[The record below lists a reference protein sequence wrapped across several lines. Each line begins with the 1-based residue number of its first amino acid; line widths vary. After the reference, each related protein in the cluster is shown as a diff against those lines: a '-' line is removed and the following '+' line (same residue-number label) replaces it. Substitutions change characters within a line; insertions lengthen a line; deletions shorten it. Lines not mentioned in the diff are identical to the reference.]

1 MLRQRCGRLLAQLE
15 RALQLLELGGSLEEG
30 GSAQPLGVG
39 TP

>member
-1 MLRQRCGRLLAQLE
+1 MLRQRCRRLLAQLE